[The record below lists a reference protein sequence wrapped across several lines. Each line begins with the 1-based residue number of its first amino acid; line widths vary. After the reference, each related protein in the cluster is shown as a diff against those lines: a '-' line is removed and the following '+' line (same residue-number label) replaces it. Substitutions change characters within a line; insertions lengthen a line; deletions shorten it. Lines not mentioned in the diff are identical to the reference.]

1 MGRRVV
7 AAVAVT
13 LVLALIARDGAVIQ
27 AAVFDVPDVAL
38 PDRDCEAGVTR
49 LRGAYTPLWAQIR
62 DDGAAPSLLPLDLQL
77 RALRP
82 RCEREGE
89 APLARFTQLERWR
102 YRAENQARLWHDT
115 LSPDSAGATSA
126 PGSPGANP

>member
-38 PDRDCEAGVTR
+38 PDRDCEAGLSR
-49 LRGAYTPLWAQIR
+49 LRGAYAPLWAQLR
-62 DDGAAPSLLPLDLQL
+62 DDGAAPSLPPLDLQL

-89 APLARFTQLERWR
+89 GSLARYTQLERWR

-115 LSPDSAGATSA
+115 LSPDSAGASRAAT
-126 PGSPGANP
+126 SPGANP